1 MAQAGRSEDDIVLSP
16 AGDWRAIDPRHTEIA
31 SFRAIEQGFNLVRQ
45 SHGGLSAAYDY
56 QGHLLSQ
63 MDEYHAKN
71 LSLVAEVPTR
81 GVRTLYSRIGDWF
94 AWLSIGTLL
103 ALAFLGTRNSPAKVY

>member
-1 MAQAGRSEDDIVLSP
+1 
-16 AGDWRAIDPRHTEIA
+16 
-31 SFRAIEQGFNLVRQ
+31 
-45 SHGGLSAAYDY
+45 
-56 QGHLLSQ
+56 

-81 GVRTLYSRIGDWF
+81 GVRTLYSSIGDWF